1 MKLPKYEGPD
11 LQEAKAQF
19 TALHKEAEALVAT
32 SQKRMAEIEVWGGVL
47 GSCGMMQTWAA
58 AVLSCCSRH
67 ALPANACQLRPAP
80 VQAEIAAIQKE
91 KERIA
96 TTTIDDELAADP
108 ELAKVRGRGS

>member
-32 SQKRMAEIEVWGGVL
+32 SQKRMAEIE
-47 GSCGMMQTWAA
+47 
-58 AVLSCCSRH
+58 
-67 ALPANACQLRPAP
+67 
-80 VQAEIAAIQKE
+80 AEIAAIQKE